1 MEVDEQDFNYDYT
14 LLNIKLNGSE
24 PSIYRR
30 VVVPEDISLDR
41 LSDVILLLFNWEGYE
56 LCSFKIKN
64 KYYRSYDNE
73 DFDNENLKDANE
85 DNSFNISLFRLNM
98 LTKERSRFIMY
109 YDYWELG
116 IFVEKTRFY
125 NETPKEI
132 CCIGGANSSPP
143 AMIEKLEHFYEL
155 SDAYNKHNSPL
166 YETARKLLGDNFNIS
181 FFNKASYNFF
191 LDKYCD
197 WARDRDLSWYD
208 NKEES
213 EIIGEL
219 FDEIIKK
226 EAEKLVDQKLKELNK

>member
-41 LSDVILLLFNWEGYE
+41 LSDVILLLFNWQGYE

-64 KYYRSYDNE
+64 KYYKSFE
-73 DFDNENLKDANE
+73 DFDNENLEDANE
-85 DNSFNISLFRLNM
+85 DNRFDISLYRLNM
-98 LTKERSRFIMY
+98 LTKEKSRFTMY

-125 NETPKEI
+125 NETPNEI

-143 AMIEKLEHFYEL
+143 AFIENIEHFYKL
-155 SDAYNKHNSPL
+155 SDAYNKRNSPL
-166 YETARKLLGDNFNIS
+166 YKTAREILGANFNIS

-191 LDKYCD
+191 LDKYCE
-197 WARDRDLSWYD
+197 WARDRNLSWYD
-208 NKEES
+208 TNEES
-213 EIIGEL
+213 ELIGEL

-226 EAEKLVDQKLKELNK
+226 EAKKLAEEKLKEYTK